1 MPYVKCTK
9 MGHQSPGDEPT
20 QAGEE
25 GDNMQSEEE
34 VVRQNL
40 TASKSKQVAAYV
52 DELKTLKGR
61 RKELAGILRYLDKPE
76 ERVGAIIIYG
86 SPATDADARIKNIIA
101 KLEEHGTSVTF
112 KQQSLGYTHGTTNR
126 ESKK

>member
-1 MPYVKCTK
+1 M
-9 MGHQSPGDEPT
+9 
-20 QAGEE
+20 
-25 GDNMQSEEE
+25 
-34 VVRQNL
+34 VRQNL
-40 TASKSKQVAAYV
+40 TAGKSKRVAAYV

-61 RKELAGILRYLDKPE
+61 RKELAGILRYIDKSE

-101 KLEEHGTSVTF
+101 RLEEHGTNVTF
-112 KQQSLGYTHGTTNR
+112 KQQSLGSTHGTKDR